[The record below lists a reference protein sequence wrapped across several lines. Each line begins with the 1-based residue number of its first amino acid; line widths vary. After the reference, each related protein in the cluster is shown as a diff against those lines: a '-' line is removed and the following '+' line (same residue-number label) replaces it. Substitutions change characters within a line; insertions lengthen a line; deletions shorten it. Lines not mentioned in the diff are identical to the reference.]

1 MPQTAKDKR
10 DERRRKGAKSISRK
24 GDMDYTTKRGDK
36 MYHRGGKDVRGK
48 KRPYQ
53 RRMKRQKSIRPG
65 GKVRG
70 RTAKPLMTPNVKS
83 VNPPN
88 VYMGGNRA
96 SYLAPPPD
104 RVRSKRGGR
113 RMPKY

>member
-1 MPQTAKDKR
+1 MPETTADYNKPKR
-10 DERRRKGAKSISRK
+10 SKRKVMRRL
-24 GDMDYTTKRGDK
+24 
-36 MYHRGGKDVRGK
+36 K
-48 KRPYQ
+48 KRQP
-53 RRMKRQKSIRPG
+53 KIRPG

-83 VNPPN
+83 VSPPN

-96 SYLAPPPD
+96 SYLAPPPNAKG
-104 RVRSKRGGR
+104 RRKRGGR

>member
-1 MPQTAKDKR
+1 MR
-10 DERRRKGAKSISRK
+10 YGKGAKSKTRK

-36 MYHRGGKDVRGK
+36 VFHRKGKDVK
-48 KRPYQ
+48 
-53 RRMKRQKSIRPG
+53 MKRKPFRKRPG
-65 GKVRG
+65 GKVKG
-70 RTAKPLMTPNVKS
+70 RTAKPIMPSSSRT

-104 RVRSKRGGR
+104 RKR
-113 RMPKY
+113 